1 MGAARGKTAGGASTA
16 GSGRHLGVCCCTV
29 RLCGPRAWFTKA
41 ISLVLRRPLQNF
53 LGDVVFHE
61 SRVRCLLALFKARP
75 LRPGSL
81 FACSS
86 SSGVW
91 VCLHATSVGLRAAKV
106 DDVHGKARTRT
117 QKQPA
122 QRLSRKKQRASGHD
136 DRRFA
141 VWGLWVGLLRCT
153 QFRHSSKGSVAVIFA
168 LFNFVRVRV
177 IHTFAHRCK
186 CARIPSKFCLDI
198 ACSCALS

>member
-29 RLCGPRAWFTKA
+29 RLCGPRARFTKA
-41 ISLVLRRPLQNF
+41 ISLVWRRPLLNF

-122 QRLSRKKQRASGHD
+122 QRLSRKNKGHLGMTIV
-136 DRRFA
+136 A
-141 VWGLWVGLLRCT
+141 LRCGAYGSGFCAAHNSGT
-153 QFRHSSKGSVAVIFA
+153 ARKDLWPSSL
-168 LFNFVRVRV
+168 LFSIFVRVRV
-177 IHTFAHRCK
+177 NHTLAHRCK
-186 CARIPSKFCLDI
+186 RARIPSKFCWDI
-198 ACSCALS
+198 VCSCALS

>member
-29 RLCGPRAWFTKA
+29 RLCGPRARFTKA
-41 ISLVLRRPLQNF
+41 ISLVWRRPLLNF

-61 SRVRCLLALFKARP
+61 SRVRCLLVLFKARP

-81 FACSS
+81 FHA
-86 SSGVW
+86 VLHL
-91 VCLHATSVGLRAAKV
+91 VCEYAYTPLQSDSTLQRSTTFMARHSQEPKTASPATQS
-106 DDVHGKARTRT
+106 
-117 QKQPA
+117 Q
-122 QRLSRKKQRASGHD
+122 KKQRASGHD

-177 IHTFAHRCK
+177 IHTLAHRCK